1 MSTRSNIIIKKAGQ
15 DSQRF
20 VYHHCDGYFEGVGFE
35 IRDNIIPKYIKKYKE
50 FSVNDLFV
58 ELTDYDSQYEKTDA
72 IHGDIEYLYI
82 LEVIEPDHLVFKC
95 LDVPCFDK
103 YDYEKE
109 ENCGVI
115 YEEHIYMN
123 GSRMRAI
130 DKCTEGEEEDDYD
143 DSPDK
148 EYVEDYESTKEFPNV
163 EEATEVIDDA
173 KNSLESIGKRNML
186 VSQVVKANY
195 TPYMTEES
203 FTQVLKD
210 FYDIIILKA
219 KLNII

>member
-82 LEVIEPDHLVFKC
+82 LEVIEPDHLIFKC

-123 GSRMRAI
+123 GTKMKVI
-130 DKCTEGEEEDDYD
+130 DKCTDDTETEND
-143 DSPDK
+143 DSIDK
-148 EYVEDYESTKEFPNV
+148 EYSEDYSNEEFPNV
-163 EEATEVIDDA
+163 EEAAEVIDDA
-173 KNSLESIGKRNML
+173 KNSLESIDKRNML

-203 FTQVLKD
+203 FTQILKD
-210 FYDIIILKA
+210 FYDIIVLKA
-219 KLNII
+219 KLNIV

>member
-1 MSTRSNIIIKKAGQ
+1 MSTRSNIIIKKNGQ

-35 IRDNIIPKYIKKYKE
+35 IRNNIIPKYIKKYKE

-58 ELTDYDSQYEKTDA
+58 ELTDYDSQYQKTDA

-95 LDVPCFDK
+95 LDVPGFDK

-109 ENCGVI
+109 ENCTLI
-115 YEEHIYMN
+115 YFEHFYMN
-123 GSRMRAI
+123 GIKMKVI
-130 DKCTEGEEEDDYD
+130 DKCTSDTETEND
-143 DSPDK
+143 DSIDK
-148 EYVEDYESTKEFPNV
+148 EYSENYSNEEFPNV

-173 KNSLESIGKRNML
+173 KNSLESIDKRNML
-186 VSQVVKANY
+186 VSQVVNANY
-195 TPYMTEES
+195 EPYMTKNT
-203 FTQVLKD
+203 FTQILKD
-210 FYDIIILKA
+210 FYDVIILKA